1 MRAII
6 LSAFTHTRFSA
17 LNIEIPRLE
26 NKRLFL
32 PPGLL
37 KTLSREAFRRIAFY
51 MRENHLGLLAAAL
64 NDSESSENEKLV
76 LKTML
81 KNAEVA
87 ARGEL
92 ALCQDTGTASIYGWK
107 DNSVVTGYDDEEEL
121 SAGAVL
127 AYNENNLRASMV
139 AASSFF
145 DEYNTGDNL
154 PVQCHIA
161 ACPDSA
167 GGPVYRF
174 LFVAK
179 GGGSSNKT
187 AYFSMT
193 KALLEEKAFGVF
205 LEEKIR
211 LLGTAAC
218 PPYRLALV
226 AGGQSPEY
234 NLEVLKLATSE
245 ILDYAPAFVPGENRD
260 ESRSRGWIRRDR
272 YWEDRIMEIGRRT
285 GLGAQFGGK
294 HLLLDVRVIRLPRH
308 AASFP
313 VSIGVSCSAHRN
325 MLGYVDAAGVYLE
338 NLVEQ
343 PPVWL
348 KERGISAL
356 SLQSGASGGAT
367 PGGTASDGAI
377 PGGGTSCGRT
387 YGGPAVIDLNRPM
400 REILAGLGRFKTGDR
415 MLLSGKLIVARDAA
429 HLNWHTLL
437 SGGKEL
443 PSYIFEHPI
452 YYAGPSAAP
461 PGKISGSIGPTTAQ
475 RMDPYA
481 GELMS
486 LGASLI
492 TLSKGNRS
500 PAWTAACKKYGG
512 FYLGAIGGAA
522 ALPAEENILSQKIID
537 YPELGMEAVRLIEVR
552 DFPVFMVVDNRGND
566 LYEQL

>member
-1 MRAII
+1 MRNII

-17 LNIEIPRLE
+17 LDAEIPRLE
-26 NKRLFL
+26 NNRLVL

-51 MRENHLGLLAAAL
+51 MRESHLGLLTAAL
-64 NDSESSENEKLV
+64 NDSMSSENEKLV
-76 LKTML
+76 LNTML

-87 ARGEL
+87 AGGEL

-107 DNSVVTGYDDEEEL
+107 DNSVVTAGDDEEEL
-121 SAGAVL
+121 SAGAAL

-154 PVQCHIA
+154 PAQCHIA

-167 GGPVYRF
+167 GGPAFRF

-193 KALLEEKAFGVF
+193 KALLEEKAFRAF

-245 ILDYAPAFVPGENRD
+245 ILDYAPAFVPGESRD
-260 ESRSRGWIRRDR
+260 ESRSKGWIRRDR
-272 YWEDRIMEIGRRT
+272 YWEDRIMEIGRET

-308 AASFP
+308 AASVP

-325 MLGYVDAAGVYLE
+325 MLGYIDDAGVYLE

-343 PPVWL
+343 PSVWL
-348 KERGISAL
+348 KERGISTL
-356 SLQSGASGGAT
+356 SLQPGASGG
-367 PGGTASDGAI
+367 PV
-377 PGGGTSCGRT
+377 PGGGTS
-387 YGGPAVIDLNRPM
+387 GGGTSGSPAVIDLNRPM
-400 REILAGLGRFKTGDR
+400 RAILADLDRFTTGGR

-429 HLNWHTLL
+429 HLNWHTLI
-437 SGGKEL
+437 SSGKEL

-452 YYAGPSAAP
+452 YYAGPSATP
-461 PGKISGSIGPTTAQ
+461 PGKICGSIGPTTAQ

-481 GELMS
+481 DELMS
-486 LGASLI
+486 LGAALI

-522 ALPAEENILSQKIID
+522 ALPAENNILSQKIID

-552 DFPVFMVVDNRGND
+552 DFPVFMVVDNKGNE
-566 LYEQL
+566 LYGRL